1 MIYYNKNIL
10 MCEDIKISDLVKVY
24 KTPFYVY
31 SKNDILEKIRHLK
44 NIFSEIKDCS
54 IVYAIKAENNLSI
67 LKLMIEEGIGGDV
80 VSIGEILKYIKAG
93 GKAENIVFSGV
104 AKSEE

>member
-10 MCEDIKISDLVKVY
+10 MCEDIKISDLVKIY

-67 LKLMIEEGIGGDV
+67 LKLMIEEEIGGDV
-80 VSIGEILKYIKAG
+80 DIYWRDFKIYKSWRKSGEYSFFG
-93 GKAENIVFSGV
+93 RS
-104 AKSEE
+104 

>member
-1 MIYYNKNIL
+1 MIYYDNDIL
-10 MCEDIKISDLVKVY
+10 MCEDIAISDLVKVY

-31 SKNDILEKIRHLK
+31 SKNDILNKIKNLK
-44 NIFSEIKDCS
+44 NIFSEIKDYS

-80 VSIGEILKYIKAG
+80 VSIGEILKYIKA
-93 GKAENIVFSGV
+93 N
-104 AKSEE
+104 